1 MFNNETELTKNFRD
15 ANNSKNRTPKWVGWF
30 HLIYLLGSIPGAA
43 IIGHY
48 LYSLK
53 IFTPPEWHQLL
64 DEQYVFIVI
73 IFYFPI
79 FALLMTLHRYLNK
92 NFLTKELFNG
102 ETGYIIAFQNAI
114 NIKDILKISAKKI
127 PPGTKIFIFAYN
139 RQQEVKLSRRY
150 KTRFDGNPRRETKA
164 ILAEAKA
171 WGIDLNPDQYPIMN
185 LERKGNPK
193 IGNINLIKTIDLPQS
208 ATEVQLNTFLPDS
221 LNTKIVQNRLL
232 NPSYDN
238 KTLTELVIRV
248 TVHSKNECTASF
260 EVFYN
265 PMETAFAVE
274 I

>member
-1 MFNNETELTKNFRD
+1 MINNETELTKNFPGF
-15 ANNSKNRTPKWVGWF
+15 NNPAKRNPKWVGWF
-30 HLIYLLGSIPGAA
+30 NLIFLLGSIPGAA

-64 DEQYVFIVI
+64 DEQYVLIVI

-79 FALLMTLHRYLNK
+79 FALLMTLHGYLNK

-102 ETGYIIAFQNAI
+102 ATGYIIAFQNGI

-127 PPGTKIFIFAYN
+127 PPETKIYIFAYN
-139 RQQEVKLSRRY
+139 RQQEVKLSKRY
-150 KTRFDGNPRRETKA
+150 ETRFDGNPQKETKA

-185 LERKGNPK
+185 LERNGNPQ
-193 IGNINLIKTIDLPQS
+193 IGNVNLIKTIDLPQS
-208 ATEVQLNTFLPDS
+208 STEVQLNTYLPDS
-221 LNTKIVQNRLL
+221 LNTKMVPNRLL
-232 NPSYDN
+232 NPTYDN

-260 EVFYN
+260 EVFFN